1 MGGSANNAST
11 NHRRDDVKDKK
22 DKRKLGATG
31 KYPEGKLNKTDEGEL
46 RFAIGPHVSGG
57 IGIEFGKAVKWI
69 VLPKETAI
77 EMAFLLLRHAGV
89 KLGPVPKAASPTT
102 ASPPDDHTEHPDPS
116 PTT

>member
-1 MGGSANNAST
+1 
-11 NHRRDDVKDKK
+11 VKDKPP
-22 DKRKLGATG
+22 KLGATG
-31 KYPEGKLNKTDEGEL
+31 KFPKGKLNKTDEGEL

-77 EMAFLLLRHAGV
+77 QMAFLLLTHAGV
-89 KLGPVPKAASPTT
+89 KLASVPKDAPPTT
-102 ASPPDDHTEHPDPS
+102 ASPPDDHTEHPDPG